1 MLKKL
6 PATLTAFCALAL
18 ILMFVNC
25 GTSSSR
31 PSGLVLV
38 SSQGDNTLLA
48 YKADLNSGKL
58 TQIDT
63 STSTTDL
70 PTAVI
75 FDPGGA
81 FAYVA
86 TNPASGNGKITAY
99 PVDNDGKLRGAGS
112 SADAGLQPIAMALD
126 GAGHLFVANEASD
139 TVSVFSVSAGSIT
152 GVGTFPT
159 GSAPSSVTVE
169 PGGKFL
175 YVTNQGDN
183 TVSAYAIDGSGNLS
197 ELVLK
202 GSPYPTA
209 TAPSGS
215 AVATTAT
222 GTYLYVAN
230 SGSNNITAFVV
241 CLTTI
246 APCTT
251 PDGSLSGV
259 AASPF
264 GAGLK
269 PVGIVVDPTNT
280 FVYAVNQSSNQISQY
295 RLNAANGDLSALS
308 PATISTGTRPV
319 SIAFHPEGRYLYVVN
334 SSSDTLS
341 GYSVQP
347 QNGVLSPV
355 TPLATSSLPFGLAV
369 R

>member
-99 PVDNDGKLRGAGS
+99 PVDNDGKLGGAGS
-112 SADAGLQPIAMALD
+112 SADAGLQPIAMTLD

-152 GVGTFPT
+152 GVGTFP
-159 GSAPSSVTVE
+159 
-169 PGGKFL
+169 
-175 YVTNQGDN
+175 Q
-183 TVSAYAIDGSGNLS
+183 
-197 ELVLK
+197 VL
-202 GSPYPTA
+202 
-209 TAPSGS
+209 
-215 AVATTAT
+215 
-222 GTYLYVAN
+222 L
-230 SGSNNITAFVV
+230 
-241 CLTTI
+241 
-246 APCTT
+246 
-251 PDGSLSGV
+251 
-259 AASPF
+259 
-264 GAGLK
+264 
-269 PVGIVVDPTNT
+269 PVP
-280 FVYAVNQSSNQISQY
+280 
-295 RLNAANGDLSALS
+295 
-308 PATISTGTRPV
+308 
-319 SIAFHPEGRYLYVVN
+319 
-334 SSSDTLS
+334 
-341 GYSVQP
+341 
-347 QNGVLSPV
+347 
-355 TPLATSSLPFGLAV
+355 
-369 R
+369 